1 MDFKKILNTI
11 TSEKG
16 EEILN
21 ELKEKGGSLTDMLQ
35 DKLQDTLKGK
45 GGDNADKLQDTL
57 KGKGGDNAEAG
68 TDNSSNPLSGGLE
81 GLLQGKLK
89 DLAEKAKSEI
99 EAKIKK

>member
-45 GGDNADKLQDTL
+45 GGDNA
-57 KGKGGDNAEAG
+57 EAG
-68 TDNSSNPLSGGLE
+68 TENSSNPLSGGLE

>member
-16 EEILN
+16 EGILN

-45 GGDNADKLQDTL
+45 GGDNA
-57 KGKGGDNAEAG
+57 EAG
-68 TDNSSNPLSGGLE
+68 TDNSSIPLSGGLE

>member
-35 DKLQDTLKGK
+35 DKLQDTL
-45 GGDNADKLQDTL
+45 NF
-57 KGKGGDNAEAG
+57 
-68 TDNSSNPLSGGLE
+68 
-81 GLLQGKLK
+81 
-89 DLAEKAKSEI
+89 KAS
-99 EAKIKK
+99 

>member
-45 GGDNADKLQDTL
+45 GGDNA
-57 KGKGGDNAEAG
+57 EAG
-68 TDNSSNPLSGGLE
+68 TDNSSSPLSGGLE

>member
-45 GGDNADKLQDTL
+45 GETNQETGADKP
-57 KGKGGDNAEAG
+57 
-68 TDNSSNPLSGGLE
+68 SNPLSGGFE

>member
-35 DKLQDTLKGK
+35 
-45 GGDNADKLQDTL
+45 DKLQDTL

>member
-16 EEILN
+16 EGILN

-35 DKLQDTLKGK
+35 
-45 GGDNADKLQDTL
+45 DKLQDTL

>member
-45 GGDNADKLQDTL
+45 GGA
-57 KGKGGDNAEAG
+57 NAEAD

>member
-45 GGDNADKLQDTL
+45 GGDNA
-57 KGKGGDNAEAG
+57 EAG
-68 TDNSSNPLSGGLE
+68 TENSSNPLSGGLE

-99 EAKIKK
+99 EAKTKK

>member
-1 MDFKKILNTI
+1 MDFKKILDTI

-45 GGDNADKLQDTL
+45 GGN
-57 KGKGGDNAEAG
+57 NAEAG

>member
-45 GGDNADKLQDTL
+45 GGDNA
-57 KGKGGDNAEAG
+57 EAG
-68 TDNSSNPLSGGLE
+68 TENSPNPLSGGLE

>member
-45 GGDNADKLQDTL
+45 GELIKRLVPTSLQIPSPVVL
-57 KGKGGDNAEAG
+57 RA
-68 TDNSSNPLSGGLE
+68 SF
-81 GLLQGKLK
+81 
-89 DLAEKAKSEI
+89 KAS
-99 EAKIKK
+99 

>member
-45 GGDNADKLQDTL
+45 GGDNA
-57 KGKGGDNAEAG
+57 EAG
-68 TDNSSNPLSGGLE
+68 TENSSNPLSGGHE

>member
-21 ELKEKGGSLTDMLQ
+21 ELKGKGGSLTDMLQ
-35 DKLQDTLKGK
+35 
-45 GGDNADKLQDTL
+45 DKLQDTL

>member
-45 GGDNADKLQDTL
+45 GGDNA
-57 KGKGGDNAEAG
+57 EAG
-68 TDNSSNPLSGGLE
+68 TENSSNPLSDGLE

>member
-21 ELKEKGGSLTDMLQ
+21 ELKEKGGSLTDMIQ

-45 GGDNADKLQDTL
+45 GETTTEAGADK
-57 KGKGGDNAEAG
+57 
-68 TDNSSNPLSGGLE
+68 SSNPLSGGLE

>member
-35 DKLQDTLKGK
+35 DTLKGK
-45 GGDNADKLQDTL
+45 GEA
-57 KGKGGDNAEAG
+57 NAEAG

>member
-35 DKLQDTLKGK
+35 DKLQDTLKGR
-45 GGDNADKLQDTL
+45 
-57 KGKGGDNAEAG
+57 GGDNAEAG

>member
-45 GGDNADKLQDTL
+45 GGDNA
-57 KGKGGDNAEAG
+57 EAG

-81 GLLQGKLK
+81 GLFQGKLK

>member
-45 GGDNADKLQDTL
+45 GETNQETGADKP
-57 KGKGGDNAEAG
+57 
-68 TDNSSNPLSGGLE
+68 SNPLSSGLE

>member
-16 EEILN
+16 EGILN

-45 GGDNADKLQDTL
+45 GGDNA
-57 KGKGGDNAEAG
+57 EAG
-68 TDNSSNPLSGGLE
+68 TENSSNPLSGGLE

>member
-45 GGDNADKLQDTL
+45 GGDNA
-57 KGKGGDNAEAG
+57 
-68 TDNSSNPLSGGLE
+68 
-81 GLLQGKLK
+81 
-89 DLAEKAKSEI
+89 
-99 EAKIKK
+99 

>member
-45 GGDNADKLQDTL
+45 GAPVALRV
-57 KGKGGDNAEAG
+57 
-68 TDNSSNPLSGGLE
+68 SF
-81 GLLQGKLK
+81 
-89 DLAEKAKSEI
+89 KAS
-99 EAKIKK
+99 